1 MWTSPLGGLSPE
13 LRSDQ
18 AEPRF
23 AAALS
28 SGQMYHLTAGPTGDK
43 AGRTGHPA
51 PVALIRS
58 CSSGYQPS
66 RASHYLLGHYEEAV
80 AAGRRSWSLNRN
92 WPAGPYVVVAGLAQL
107 GRIEDVRVA
116 SPS

>member
-1 MWTSPLGGLSPE
+1 
-13 LRSDQ
+13 
-18 AEPRF
+18 
-23 AAALS
+23 
-28 SGQMYHLTAGPTGDK
+28 
-43 AGRTGHPA
+43 
-51 PVALIRS
+51 
-58 CSSGYQPS
+58 
-66 RASHYLLGHYEEAV
+66 LGHYEEAV